1 MPDQKLTFNFIQQKV
16 QTVYLFIMVSFSDHF
31 EKKCIFLN
39 CWNYVNAY
47 KQLKEPR
54 GGLQTSLL
62 CFLLVLLREE
72 RIIFEA
78 DAGRSL

>member
-1 MPDQKLTFNFIQQKV
+1 MTTLKK
-16 QTVYLFIMVSFSDHF
+16 MHF
-31 EKKCIFLN
+31 FLN

-47 KQLKEPR
+47 KQLKGPR

-62 CFLLVLLREE
+62 CLLLVLLREE
-72 RIIFEA
+72 CLIFEA